1 MSKTTRTIATGFA
14 YPEGP
19 RWHNGLLWFSD
30 QHEGS
35 VYALD
40 PAGQVRDRFTV
51 PGGPSG
57 LGWLPNGDL
66 ADGDLAN
73 GDLLV
78 ISMEDRLLL
87 RRRPSGEL
95 TVHADL
101 RSVHPSYSNDMIV
114 DATGRAYAGNVG
126 FNFYTGEAPRT
137 TCIAAI
143 APDGSVSI
151 AADDL
156 SMPNGT
162 VITPDGKT
170 LIVAETM
177 GFRLTAF
184 DIDADGGLSNRRL
197 FADLGQ
203 HAPDGICLNAN
214 GDVWVAV
221 PWAQAVMLVREG
233 GAIVTQVPIQNGNP
247 YACMLGGEDGRDL
260 YICCAPDHSPENTLR
275 MREGR
280 IDVVR
285 EPI

>member
-1 MSKTTRTIATGFA
+1 MSHSPRTIASGFA

-19 RWHNGLLWFSD
+19 RWHDGLLWFSD

-35 VYALD
+35 VFALD
-40 PAGQVRDRFTV
+40 PAGHVRDRFTV

-57 LGWLPNGDL
+57 LGWLP
-66 ADGDLAN
+66 N

-101 RSVHPSYSNDMIV
+101 KSVHPSYSNDMIV
-114 DATGRAYAGNVG
+114 DASGRAYAGNVG

-156 SMPNGT
+156 SLPNGS

-203 HAPDGICLNAN
+203 HAPDGICLNSN

-221 PWAQAVMLVREG
+221 PWAQTVMLVRAG
-233 GAIVTQVPIQNGNP
+233 GEIVAQVPIENGNP

-275 MREGR
+275 LRGGR
-280 IDVVR
+280 IDVIR